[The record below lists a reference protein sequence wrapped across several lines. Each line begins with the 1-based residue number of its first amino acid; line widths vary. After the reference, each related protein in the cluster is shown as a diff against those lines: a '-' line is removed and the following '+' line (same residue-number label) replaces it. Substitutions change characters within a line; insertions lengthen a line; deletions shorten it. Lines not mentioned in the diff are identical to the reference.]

1 MPAPAGLSATGVYQ
15 QTVPGHD
22 SSVIGRKQE
31 ASYMDAE
38 LGHTTVS
45 RSQFG
50 PAIWIA
56 IQFLLGLKALG
67 RCPKE

>member
-15 QTVPGHD
+15 QTV
-22 SSVIGRKQE
+22 SVIGRKQE